1 MLEAM
6 RQLLKLEEL
15 DGEIATLDAAL
26 ATMQEEREVLEQD
39 EVKAAGVVSTSQELL
54 ETRELDM
61 RRLEGHMQDREAV
74 LERLDQRTSQVTSK
88 QAYDALA
95 LEMAEAREAKSGF
108 ETETLLVMES
118 IDESSAALGS
128 AKAAVVA
135 LAKRATD
142 RRAELTSAEEGAVA
156 ERSSLAE
163 RRAKDAERLDGKLLA
178 RYDRTGLRRRPAV
191 TVFAGTACPIC
202 HTAVPAQRLIEIRR
216 ADEIYACADCHR
228 LFLPSHAFDD

>member
-1 MLEAM
+1 LLEAM

-26 ATMQEEREVLEQD
+26 ATMQEERQVLGQD
-39 EVKAAGVVSTSQELL
+39 EVKAAGVVSASQEIL

-61 RRLEGHMQDREAV
+61 RRLEGHMLDREAV
-74 LERLDQRTSQVTSK
+74 LERLNERTSQVTSK

-108 ETETLLVMES
+108 ETETLLVMEA
-118 IDESSAALGS
+118 IDESSVDLGS
-128 AKAAVVA
+128 AEAAVVA
-135 LAKRATD
+135 LAK
-142 RRAELTSAEEGAVA
+142 
-156 ERSSLAE
+156 
-163 RRAKDAERLDGKLLA
+163 RLDGKLLA

-202 HTAVPAQRLIEIRR
+202 HTGVPAQRLIEIRR